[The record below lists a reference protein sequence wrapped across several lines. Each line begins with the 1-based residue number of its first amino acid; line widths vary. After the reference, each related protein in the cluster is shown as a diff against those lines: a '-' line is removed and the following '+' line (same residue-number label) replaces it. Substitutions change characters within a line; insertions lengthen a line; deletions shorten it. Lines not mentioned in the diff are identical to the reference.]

1 MDENEGS
8 VAWNCL
14 HLDIR
19 AIILQMN
26 REWNM
31 AEMISIIWL
40 RFIVARIIYLHK
52 ALTREERKRI
62 LYVVHD

>member
-8 VAWNCL
+8 VTWNCL

-40 RFIVARIIYLHK
+40 HFIVARIIYLHK
-52 ALTREERKRI
+52 ALTREEGKRI